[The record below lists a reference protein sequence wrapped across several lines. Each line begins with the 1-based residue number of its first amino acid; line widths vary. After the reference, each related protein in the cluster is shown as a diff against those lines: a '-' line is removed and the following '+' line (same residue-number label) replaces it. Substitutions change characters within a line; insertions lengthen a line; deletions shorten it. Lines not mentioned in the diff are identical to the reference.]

1 MFIDIKRYKGKYQID
16 ENGNVK
22 SLNYRGNTKTEHLLK
37 PLKRGNGYLYA
48 DLYDFDGKHHKEN
61 IHRLV
66 AETFIENPNNLPC
79 VNHKDENK
87 DHNMIWVNDDG
98 SIDYDKSNLEWC
110 THKYNSNYGTNPHKQ
125 SIKAKNSPTW
135 QIAVEKSKIKVN
147 QYDLNGNYIK
157 TWNSFA
163 DIAKYLNIINA
174 SNIVACCKG
183 KKKTSYGYKWSY
195 EKI

>member
-1 MFIDIKRYKGKYQID
+1 MFIDIKGYKGKYQID

-37 PLKRGNGYLYA
+37 PLKRGNGYLYV

-61 IHRLV
+61 IHILV

-87 DHNMIWVNDDG
+87 WNNSV
-98 SIDYDKSNLEWC
+98 SNLEWC
-110 THKYNSNYGTNPHKQ
+110 TYKYNSNYGTNPYKQ
-125 SIKAKNSPTW
+125 SIKAKNNPTW
-135 QIAVEKSKIKVN
+135 QFAVEKSKIKVN

-163 DIAKYLNIINA
+163 DIAKHFNLINA

>member
-1 MFIDIKRYKGKYQID
+1 MKNVVIKMFTDIKRYKGKYQID

-37 PLKRGNGYLYA
+37 PIKKRNGYLYV
-48 DLYDFDGKHHKEN
+48 DLYDFDGKHHKES

-66 AETFIENPNNLPC
+66 AETFIENTNNLPC

-87 DHNMIWVNDDG
+87 ENN
-98 SIDYDKSNLEWC
+98 SASNLEWC
-110 THKYNSNYGTNPHKQ
+110 THKYNSNYGTNPQKM
-125 SIKAKNSPTW
+125 SNNAKNNPTW
-135 QIAVEKSKIKVN
+135 QFAVEKSKIKVN
-147 QYDLNGNYIK
+147 QYDLDGNYIK
-157 TWNSFA
+157 TWDSFA
-163 DIAKYLNIINA
+163 DIAKYFNLINA

>member
-1 MFIDIKRYKGKYQID
+1 MFTDIKRYKGKYQID

-37 PLKRGNGYLYA
+37 PIKRGNGYLYV
-48 DLYDFDGKHHKEN
+48 DLYDFDGKRHKEN

-66 AETFIENPNNLPC
+66 AETFIENINNLPC

-87 DHNMIWVNDDG
+87 ENNSVN
-98 SIDYDKSNLEWC
+98 NLEWC
-110 THKYNSNYGTNPHKQ
+110 THKYNSNYGTNPQKM
-125 SIKAKNSPTW
+125 SNNAKNNPTW

-147 QYDLNGNYIK
+147 QYDLDGNYIK
-157 TWNSFA
+157 TWDSFA
-163 DIAKYLNIINA
+163 DIAKYFNLINA
-174 SNIVACCKG
+174 SNVVACCKG

>member
-1 MFIDIKRYKGKYQID
+1 MKNVVIKMFTDIKRYKGKYQID

-37 PLKRGNGYLYA
+37 PIKKRNGYLYV
-48 DLYDFDGKHHKEN
+48 DLYDFDGKHHKEY

-66 AETFIENPNNLPC
+66 AETFIENTNNLPC

-87 DHNMIWVNDDG
+87 ENN
-98 SIDYDKSNLEWC
+98 SASNLEWC
-110 THKYNSNYGTNPHKQ
+110 T
-125 SIKAKNSPTW
+125 
-135 QIAVEKSKIKVN
+135 
-147 QYDLNGNYIK
+147 QYFNL
-157 TWNSFA
+157 
-163 DIAKYLNIINA
+163 INA

>member
-1 MFIDIKRYKGKYQID
+1 M
-16 ENGNVK
+16 
-22 SLNYRGNTKTEHLLK
+22 
-37 PLKRGNGYLYA
+37 
-48 DLYDFDGKHHKEN
+48 
-61 IHRLV
+61 
-66 AETFIENPNNLPC
+66 
-79 VNHKDENK
+79 
-87 DHNMIWVNDDG
+87 
-98 SIDYDKSNLEWC
+98 EWC

-125 SIKAKNSPTW
+125 SIKAKNNPTW

-147 QYDLNGNYIK
+147 QYDLNDNYIK

-163 DIAKYLNIINA
+163 DIANYFKLINA

>member
-1 MFIDIKRYKGKYQID
+1 MKNVVIKMFTDIKKYKGKYQID

-37 PLKRGNGYLYA
+37 PIKRENGYLYV

-87 DHNMIWVNDDG
+87 ENNSVN
-98 SIDYDKSNLEWC
+98 NLEWC
-110 THKYNSNYGTNPHKQ
+110 THKYNSNYGTNPQKM
-125 SIKAKNSPTW
+125 SNNAKNNPTW

-147 QYDLNGNYIK
+147 QYDLDGNYIK

-163 DIAKYLNIINA
+163 EIAQYFNITNA

>member
-1 MFIDIKRYKGKYQID
+1 MFRDIKRYKGKYQID

-37 PLKRGNGYLYA
+37 PMKRGNGYLYV
-48 DLYDFDGKHHKEN
+48 DLYDFNGKHHKES

-66 AETFIENPNNLPC
+66 AETFIENINNLPC

-87 DHNMIWVNDDG
+87 ENN
-98 SIDYDKSNLEWC
+98 SINNLEWC
-110 THKYNSNYGTNPHKQ
+110 TYKYNSNYGTNPHKQ
-125 SIKAKNSPTW
+125 SIKAKNNPTW

-147 QYDLNGNYIK
+147 QYDLNGNYVK

-163 DIAKYLNIINA
+163 DIANYFNLKNA
-174 SNIVACCKG
+174 SNVVACCKG

>member
-1 MFIDIKRYKGKYQID
+1 MFIDIKKYKGKYQID

-37 PLKRGNGYLYA
+37 PIKRGNGYLCV

-87 DHNMIWVNDDG
+87 ENNSVN
-98 SIDYDKSNLEWC
+98 NLEWC
-110 THKYNSNYGTNPHKQ
+110 THKYNSNYGTNPQKM
-125 SIKAKNSPTW
+125 SNNAKNNPTW

-147 QYDLNGNYIK
+147 QYDLNDNYIK

-163 DIAKYLNIINA
+163 DIANYFKLINA